1 MINLFYDL
9 HIHSCLSPCGSDDMT
24 PYNIA
29 GMAALKGLD
38 VIAVTDHNS
47 CKNCPAVLAAAKEYG
62 ILAVPG
68 MEINTSEEV
77 HAVCLF
83 KSLEKAMEF
92 DAYVYGRLLP
102 VKNREDIF
110 GKQEIYDCSDQIC
123 GHVENLLI
131 SSTDISFSGLWELVS
146 TYDGVMFPAHIDLSL
161 IHIWGI
167 AVFTDYTYIAA
178 HRQRRNFCKGIHGRR
193 VRIRYKY
200 HIAFFNRSEAV
211 VGTVKSD
218 AISKDILGKTCN
230 RDCYMMPS
238 SVDINHF
245 EINHLNLVLFAH
257 VTYINTCFHKDI
269 SFADCGKWLNIYKY
283 YIIYCAKCIIPIDYN
298 IIVCRNN
305 RWKVGTRRKHK

>member
-131 SSTDISFSGLWELVS
+131 SSTDISFSGLWELVR
-146 TYDGVMFPAHIDLSL
+146 TYDGVMFPAHIDKASNSL
-161 IHIWGI
+161 IYNLGFIPEDSLFRTAEIADMKQYHALKKSNPYLEHCRIISDSDAHYLEDIHEPRLSI
-167 AVFTDYTYIAA
+167 AVEERTAA
-178 HRQRRNFCKGIHGRR
+178 
-193 VRIRYKY
+193 
-200 HIAFFNRSEAV
+200 AV
-211 VGTVKSD
+211 VEALLTG
-218 AISKDILGKTCN
+218 I
-230 RDCYMMPS
+230 
-238 SVDINHF
+238 
-245 EINHLNLVLFAH
+245 
-257 VTYINTCFHKDI
+257 
-269 SFADCGKWLNIYKY
+269 
-283 YIIYCAKCIIPIDYN
+283 
-298 IIVCRNN
+298 
-305 RWKVGTRRKHK
+305 